1 MKTKIHLILL
11 ISLLNIFSPKDL
23 FEDYYPEADKILANM
38 TIFEKIGQMFI
49 GRYSNETARDQVERY
64 HIGGFCLFANN
75 LVNHTEQELRDELA
89 QVQSKSKITLSYSVD
104 EEGGTVC
111 RVSLYFRDKKFPSPR
126 DSYLKGGIDEI
137 LNIEKEK
144 INLLRKL
151 NFTINFAPVAD
162 ISQNQSDYIYE
173 RTLGENASTSSNYIN
188 AVVDEYVKDEFC
200 CCLKHFPGY
209 GNNINTHDDVA
220 HDYRTLD
227 YLKQNDLV
235 TFVNAISHEVPMIMV
250 SHNIVHSIDG
260 GYPAS
265 ISKKMHDFLRNEYGY
280 TGIII
285 TDDLAMDAITKY
297 AENSSAGVLAA
308 LAGNDILLTSFFVK
322 HINQVIKAYEDKEI
336 DEELINKAARRVI
349 AWKLKYLYKIEVKP
363 NDDNFNDDSDDTLF
377 IIIGITI
384 GILAIIIIFLI
395 YFYYIKKNKI
405 NNKTNNKDVT
415 PIEEEIE
422 KNPEERLVRDSTQ
435 SERETQNANQ

>member
-1 MKTKIHLILL
+1 
-11 ISLLNIFSPKDL
+11 
-23 FEDYYPEADKILANM
+23 
-38 TIFEKIGQMFI
+38 
-49 GRYSNETARDQVERY
+49 
-64 HIGGFCLFANN
+64 
-75 LVNHTEQELRDELA
+75 
-89 QVQSKSKITLSYSVD
+89 
-104 EEGGTVC
+104 
-111 RVSLYFRDKKFPSPR
+111 
-126 DSYLKGGIDEI
+126 
-137 LNIEKEK
+137 
-144 INLLRKL
+144 
-151 NFTINFAPVAD
+151 
-162 ISQNQSDYIYE
+162 
-173 RTLGENASTSSNYIN
+173 
-188 AVVDEYVKDEFC
+188 
-200 CCLKHFPGY
+200 
-209 GNNINTHDDVA
+209 
-220 HDYRTLD
+220 
-227 YLKQNDLV
+227 
-235 TFVNAISHEVPMIMV
+235 
-250 SHNIVHSIDG
+250 
-260 GYPAS
+260 
-265 ISKKMHDFLRNEYGY
+265 MHDFLRNEYGY

-395 YFYYIKKNKI
+395 YFYYIKKNKT